1 MKKIPPFVPFYK
13 SYFCRSW
20 SQACTQPT
28 GHITWCSA
36 TYFSSQLTFLMSEVV
51 LFCRVSWLVLAD
63 FYKLFVLLCRRCL
76 PKIGPSQ
83 FSSYLTCSKCLHS
96 RYIQLI
102 QDNSLFFC
110 AFPPFYYLLFHA
122 INWKNYQLRILLLCQ
137 LFHWKK
143 NRIMDRY
150 SSSQSTLFPI
160 KDWSSYK
167 PINWFLHK
175 SQAWNLADKKRS

>member
-1 MKKIPPFVPFYK
+1 MDVLVVK
-13 SYFCRSW
+13 
-20 SQACTQPT
+20 TPT

-137 LFHWKK
+137 LFYWKK
-143 NRIMDRY
+143 TEKWTAIRLVN
-150 SSSQSTLFPI
+150 
-160 KDWSSYK
+160 
-167 PINWFLHK
+167 
-175 SQAWNLADKKRS
+175 